1 MFQLHLTGSIEIIAE
16 LDFTYGFDL
25 TVSLMR
31 PLALLSHFENTT
43 NEQNSTRSQ
52 TMLLFS

>member
-25 TVSLMR
+25 IVSLMWS
-31 PLALLSHFENTT
+31 LTLLSHFENTT

>member
-25 TVSLMR
+25 IVSFILYDSVI
-31 PLALLSHFENTT
+31 LKTST
-43 NEQNSTRSQ
+43 NEQNSTRFR
-52 TMLLFS
+52 TMLQYS